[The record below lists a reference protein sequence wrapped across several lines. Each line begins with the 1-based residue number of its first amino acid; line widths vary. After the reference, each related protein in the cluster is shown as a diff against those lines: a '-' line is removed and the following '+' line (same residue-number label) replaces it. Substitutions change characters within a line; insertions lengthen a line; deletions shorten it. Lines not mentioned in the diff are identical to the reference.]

1 VEELEDLVPEA
12 DREFLASKGYK
23 FSATRIGADV
33 HVIIE
38 DFPLPEAYVPRVVSL
53 KIILPAG
60 YPNANLD
67 MFWTLSHVTLATGG
81 TPARSDTYEVH
92 AGVSWQRWSRHFNIA
107 WRQGVDD
114 LRSYLATIRRELA
127 KGI

>member
-1 VEELEDLVPEA
+1 MEELEDLVPEV

-38 DFPLPEAYVPRVVSL
+38 NFPLPEAYVPRAVAL

-67 MFWTLSHVTLATGG
+67 MFWTSPQVTLAAGG
-81 TPARSDTYEVH
+81 GPMRADTYEVH
-92 AGVSWQRWSRHFNIA
+92 GGVSWQRWSRHFNVA

-114 LRSYLATIRRELA
+114 LRSFLATIRRELA